1 MAKNEDIKVGYLVK
15 HTLITIRSLGIVCE
29 IKEQKILTSSVLWPA
44 PQARVKWFVNPLNIF
59 SEWVNLEYLEILSKN
74 DE

>member
-29 IKEQKILTSSVLWPA
+29 IKEQKILTSAMLWPVT
-44 PQARVKWFVNPLNIF
+44 QARVKWFVNSLNNF
-59 SEWVNLEYLEILSKN
+59 
-74 DE
+74 